1 MQRWSAEKEIL
12 EVVENVLQKRVSER
26 TQIVDVPQIVKETPG
41 VVRLAP
47 RERVQRWTVDALTP
61 WVLEETVEVGRVV
74 LHEREPQR
82 AATLVGEARCVL
94 QEVDV
99 DQQDHRD
106 GTYKKE
112 ALVTVAFWDEGLSLI
127 GFVTVFVRTVR
138 VIFQATDSL
147 ALVVM

>member
-1 MQRWSAEKEIL
+1 M
-12 EVVENVLQKRVSER
+12 
-26 TQIVDVPQIVKETPG
+26 
-41 VVRLAP
+41 
-47 RERVQRWTVDALTP
+47 
-61 WVLEETVEVGRVV
+61 
-74 LHEREPQR
+74 
-82 AATLVGEARCVL
+82 L